1 MGVFGHLLEYFFQF
15 SALYNKKFH
24 SVLPRGEEV
33 LAGRVKKN
41 AERERER
48 ERESN
53 GKMYIKQNSNI

>member
-33 LAGRVKKN
+33 LAGRVTNN

-53 GKMYIKQNSNI
+53 RKIYIKQNGNI

>member
-33 LAGRVKKN
+33 LAGRVTNN

-48 ERESN
+48 ESS